1 MKAKG
6 LIQFFAI
13 ALILVCIYQLS
24 FTFVVN
30 NFENKAKKATNG
42 DMVATQRYLDSLG
55 GKTIYNLGFAD
66 WTYQEAKELQ
76 LNLGLDLQGGMNVVM
91 EVSVVDVI
99 RALANNT
106 KDADFNK
113 ALELALQKQTNSQK
127 DYVTLF
133 FESYKE
139 IAPNG
144 NLVALFATRENAQT
158 ITFNST
164 VGDVEKLVREES
176 EGAIDRSFQILRTR
190 IDKFGVTQPNI
201 QRQQGTGRIVI
212 ELPGVTN
219 PERVRKLLQGTAKL
233 EFWETYEN
241 SEIINNLG
249 EVNKY
254 LGEKLGA
261 DTTQNNDLDGLFS
274 SEPVSEINQ
283 IDTASLASKADTST
297 GNDLLAEMGADTSS
311 KDSANSEASM
321 EEARRQNPLFA
332 LMSPNIPQ
340 DQTGG
345 QGIPK
350 GPVVGFA
357 VAKDTAQINRYFDM
371 PEVKSLLPRNLRL
384 LWSVKGIGETENVF
398 QLIAIKLRSADGV
411 APLEGD
417 VITDARQNL
426 DQFGKVEVSMAMNTE
441 GARKWKK
448 LTGENI
454 GRSVAIVL
462 DNSVYSFPTVN
473 QEISGGS
480 SSISGGFSIDEA
492 KDLSLILKAGKLPAP
507 ARIIEEAVVGPS
519 LGAESIR
526 SGLISTVSGFVL
538 VLLFMLWYYR
548 NAGLVANI
556 ALLANVFFIFG
567 VLASLGAV
575 LTLPGIAGIVL
586 TIGMSVDANVLIYER
601 IREELK
607 KGHELRQAI
616 SDGYK
621 YSFSSIIDS
630 NITTLLTAIILFS
643 FGTGPIQGFATTLII
658 GILSSLFSAIF
669 ITRLIIDWQVSK
681 GKQISFASTFT
692 DNVFSNINFDFM
704 RNRRI
709 FYIISSIIIIAGIAS
724 LATKGLQMGIDFEG
738 GRTFVV
744 QLDKDA
750 QSAVVRAEL
759 SKSFGKSPEVK
770 TFGANDK
777 MKITTSYLIDDMSED
792 SDQQVLGKL
801 YEGLQKYLPAN
812 LDIETFELN
821 NILSAQKV
829 GPTIVD
835 DIKTSASRAILFSLM
850 GIFIYIFVRFRKI
863 SYSVGALVA
872 LVHDV
877 AIIFAVFSIFHGLL
891 PFDLE
896 IDQAF
901 IAAILTIVGY
911 SINDTVVVFDR
922 LREELSIHHAKGD
935 SLEVIND
942 ALNKT
947 LSRTLITA
955 ATTIFVVLMLFLFG
969 GQVIKGFSFALLIG
983 MIVGTY
989 SSVFIATGI
998 VTEFRNK
1005 AKKA

>member
-30 NFENKAKKATNG
+30 NFEKKAEKASNG

-55 GKTIYNLGFAD
+55 GKTIYNLGFAK
-66 WTYQEAKELQ
+66 WSYQEAKELQ

-113 ALELALQKQTNSQK
+113 ALELATQKQTNSQK

-241 SEIINNLG
+241 AEIFSNIS
-249 EVNKY
+249 EVNKF
-254 LGEKLGA
+254 LGEKFGA
-261 DTTQNNDLDGLFS
+261 DTSVNSELDGLFS
-274 SEPVSEINQ
+274 EPTAEINQ
-283 IDTASLASKADTST
+283 KDTSSLAAKADTASGS
-297 GNDLLAEMGADTSS
+297 DLLAEMGADTSAS
-311 KDSANSEASM
+311 DSANSEVAI

-332 LMSPNIPQ
+332 LMNPNISQ
-340 DQTGG
+340 DQTS
-345 QGIPK
+345 ILK
-350 GPVVGFA
+350 GPVVGFT
-357 VAKDTAQINRYFDM
+357 VAKDTAQVNRFFEM
-371 PEVKSLLPRNLRL
+371 PEVKALLPRNLKL
-384 LWSVKGIGETENVF
+384 LWTVKGIGDNENVF
-398 QLIAIKLRSADGV
+398 QLVAIKLKSIDGI

-417 VITDARQNL
+417 VITDARRNI

-448 LTGENI
+448 LTEENI
-454 GRSVAIVL
+454 GKSVAIVL

-473 QEISGGS
+473 QAITGGN
-480 SSISGGFSIDEA
+480 SSISGGFSVDEA
-492 KDLSLILKAGKLPAP
+492 NDLSLILKAGKLPAP

-567 VLASLGAV
+567 VLASFGAV

-621 YSFSSIIDS
+621 YSLSSIIDS

-669 ITRLIIDWQVSK
+669 ITRLIIDWQVSR
-681 GKQISFASTFT
+681 GKQLTFASTFT

-704 RNRRI
+704 KNRRI
-709 FYIISSIIIIAGIAS
+709 FYIISSVIIIAGIVS
-724 LATKGLQMGIDFEG
+724 LATKKLQMGIDFEG
-738 GRTFVV
+738 GRTYVV

-750 QSAVVRAEL
+750 KSADIRTDLGVA
-759 SKSFGKSPEVK
+759 FDGKSPEVK

-777 MKITTSYLIDDMSED
+777 MKITTSYLIDDMSEG
-792 SDQQVLGKL
+792 SDEQVLSKL

-812 LDIETFELN
+812 LDRATFESN

-835 DIKTSASRAILFSLM
+835 DIKTSASKAILFSLI

-872 LVHDV
+872 LIHDV
-877 AIIFAVFSIFHGLL
+877 TIIFAVFSIFHGLL

-989 SSVFIATGI
+989 SSIFIASGI
-998 VTEFRNK
+998 VTEFRTK
-1005 AKKA
+1005 TKKA